1 MWGEGGRWV
10 WSEGG
15 RWRWVREATVL
26 QVMKSWVKDKKLVR
40 LQRVFR
46 QQEEKVSNKYEESQR
61 EGD

>member
-1 MWGEGGRWV
+1 M
-10 WSEGG
+10 
-15 RWRWVREATVL
+15 REATVL

-61 EGD
+61 EGE